1 MYKGFTLDQIK
12 TILDYNKE
20 TGVFKSRVSGKELV
34 GYEVAGEAM
43 PHRTFSYRDI
53 KTKRVHNFQ
62 LARVAYMLGSG
73 TYLGEKDRITFN
85 DGDVYNLKYNNLSV
99 VTYQE
104 IYAKKTNY
112 PKNVYLETEHEHIY
126 VGTLNGLFVVRRGPQ
141 QAIYRTYNKEEAVAV
156 MNRWLE
162 SGKVLHENDD
172 FCPKWY
178 KNLRK

>member
-1 MYKGFTLDQIK
+1 MTYKNFTLDQIRM
-12 TILDYNKE
+12 ILDYNKE
-20 TGVFKSRVSGKELV
+20 TGMFKSKVSGKELID
-34 GYEVAGEAM
+34 
-43 PHRTFSYRDI
+43 RTFSYRDI
-53 KTKRVHNFQ
+53 ETRKVHNFQ
-62 LARVAYMLGSG
+62 LARVAYMLGSDL
-73 TYLGEKDRITFN
+73 YLEDKDRVTFK
-85 DGDVYNLKYNNLSV
+85 DGDPYNLKYSNLSV
-99 VTYQE
+99 VTYKE

-112 PKNVYLETEHEHIY
+112 PKNVYLETEHEHVY

-178 KNLRK
+178 KNLRN